1 MVRIAI
7 IEDNPQYRQTLSII
21 LQLDESFKLIHKL
34 ANCNDMMK
42 LFAEEKPDVV
52 IMDIDLPGMSGIEG
66 VWKLKQQWPEIKIL
80 MLTVFE
86 DEDKIFGAVRAGSN
100 GYMLKKDSPQK
111 IIESIHSVNKGESAM
126 NGLIA
131 SKVLEYFHHQ
141 QRKTVDSLDKTNLTQ
156 REKEIL
162 QLLVK
167 GFSYKEI
174 AASCFISTLTLNSHI
189 KNIYQK
195 LDVHSRAEL
204 TAWFGNKMVK

>member
-1 MVRIAI
+1 MVKIAI

-34 ANCNDMMK
+34 GNCNEMIQ
-42 LFAEEKPDVV
+42 LFTDEKPDVV
-52 IMDIDLPGMSGIEG
+52 IMDIDLPGISGIQG
-66 VWKLKQQWPEIKIL
+66 VWKLKTKWPEMKVL

-86 DEDKIFGAVRAGSN
+86 DEDKIFGAIKAGAN

-111 IIESIHSVNKGESAM
+111 IIESIGSLCKGESAM

-131 SKVLEYFHHQ
+131 SKVLDYFFKEQ
-141 QRKTVDSLDKTNLTQ
+141 KKTAASLDKTNLTQ
-156 REKEIL
+156 REKELL

-167 GFSYKEI
+167 GLSYKEI
-174 AASCFISTLTLNSHI
+174 AARTFISVQTLNSHI

-195 LDVHSRAEL
+195 LNVHSRAEL
-204 TAWFGNKMVK
+204 SAKFGSTF